1 MEQEIDFS
9 SLNLPIQEYIKN
21 SSTEEKREIFT
32 YLNEMDETHRTAYKI
47 AFEHLETSFN
57 ILKSNGYK
65 EWKINKNK

>member
-9 SLNLPIQEYIKN
+9 TLNLPIQEYIKN
-21 SSTEEKREIFT
+21 YSLEEKREIFT
-32 YLNEMDETHRTAYKI
+32 YLNEMDETHRIAYKI

-65 EWKINKNK
+65 EWKMNGK